1 LIFKLHDIEPLQV
14 QGHHQ
19 FYSVWSMYINIC
31 LNLCDPKGS
40 HPDEACEVL
49 FGVFWK
55 TPWGWC
61 PCAKTCKSF
70 IPVM

>member
-55 TPWGWC
+55 TP
-61 PCAKTCKSF
+61 
-70 IPVM
+70 